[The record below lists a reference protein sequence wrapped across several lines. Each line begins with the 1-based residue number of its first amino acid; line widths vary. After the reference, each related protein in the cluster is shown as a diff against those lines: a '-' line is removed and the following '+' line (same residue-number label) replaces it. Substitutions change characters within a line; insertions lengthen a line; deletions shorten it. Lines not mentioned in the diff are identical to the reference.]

1 VLVIQQLQTVI
12 TIGNKI
18 EDLEQMTLIEV
29 SQLVEAM
36 MDKDQEEEA
45 VVAGMMK
52 TIIMDIDEVDHI
64 TREAPTEEVVEKMV
78 KPIKLEPVEQEEAL
92 EETEEVIEA
101 AQEENGVVE
110 AAVDQEVQEADTPTT
125 IAIMTTSKISSMV
138 QVKNQMKVI
147 KAASKNL

>member
-1 VLVIQQLQTVI
+1 MLVIQQLQTVI